1 MAKEENITT
10 KYNLDVSGFKKGISE
25 ANKSMKE
32 ANAEFKLATAGMD
45 DWSKSSEGVNAKL
58 NQLDSVLVQQNKKLQ
73 IYRNQLQA
81 TNDAQAENS
90 KRADELRLK
99 MSQLVSQGV
108 SPTSE
113 EYKQYQKALNDV
125 EKEQAKNEKSAN
137 DLKTTLMNQEAA
149 IRRTE
154 KEQAQYQQTLKE
166 VQQAE
171 KQSAKTGQTVE
182 SALED
187 IKNESKKANDEL
199 KNLSSQLAGG
209 IKKGFQ
215 IGAGAV
221 TGFVTSLVASSEATQ
236 DHIEDM
242 GKLQTAYE
250 TAHYSFEIGKK
261 TYEDFV
267 GILGETD
274 QSVEAVNHLAKLTN
288 NTEELARWTDIAAG
302 VYATFGDSLPLEG
315 LTEAAN
321 ETAKVS
327 LVTGPFADALNW
339 ATMSM
344 EDWNSV
350 LASNPAALKAFTDSI
365 NEGLSVEDAF
375 NAALLK
381 MNTEQERSTIITN
394 TLTKLYGEAGKTY
407 QSVNKDLIE
416 ARKAQADLTD
426 ANAQMGRVVTPIV
439 SKVKKAFANFLR
451 EITPEIKE
459 FIDDSD
465 WEKFGDNAEN
475 ALDSIGDGAKWLID
489 NIDGVTKA
497 AKLMFAAL
505 VAKKITDFGKSV
517 SNTTKSISTMAK
529 NIKGLANGTLIINA
543 QTGAIIANTAATNSG
558 TTATRL
564 FNAAWKANPLGLVIS
579 TVSVLVSG
587 LGLLVNKIK
596 ESNKVTDENLIKSQ
610 KIKKE
615 YQNLNKEIKEN
626 TKSRREN
633 MQSARDEASNAD
645 FLYERLMN
653 LNDIQGKTNA
663 QKDEMVRL
671 VSELNELIPELNLK
685 YDEETDKLN
694 MSTEAIKKNIDAQ
707 KDLALAKAA
716 QKNLNSIAEDIIK
729 TENNLANATKERT
742 NLEKSLTEA
751 TKNRLEF
758 ERKYGKDITLMS
770 ASQHKQYE
778 ELLLAE
784 NNAKKAYEDSD
795 KTVKEY
801 SKTLKD
807 LNNTYD
813 QTAFKANKY
822 LDKADISKGLANI
835 VQLAKEAG
843 RDIPQAISDGINNG
857 IYAIPESI
865 NQLDSLIS
873 FDDALSKA
881 GLQGK
886 QIPTYISQG
895 LMNGQITLKDAIA
908 QVNEVLTLADKAQQY
923 IDEGKA
929 IPKNLAKGIK
939 DGTYSIDEA
948 NAIMDASVNF
958 YDLKE
963 KANEAGATIPK
974 NLSKQIKNGKISI
987 DEANKLIQDSITFNE
1002 VIKKAN
1008 EEGIKIPKSLANGI
1022 RTGELEPKVAADRV
1036 QALINYTKMINDAGL
1051 SGVEIPNKI
1060 RNGILSGEIP
1070 ITDATNQMNRWI
1082 QFQTALTTA
1091 GLSGADIPKK
1101 MRNGILSGKVDIED
1115 AILQLNNAAQN
1126 EASKGPDKLKPEGE
1140 KTGKAYTDGVS
1151 SKKPDSKKAGEDLID
1166 GAKDG
1171 VENEKKQN
1179 TVFSAI
1185 ANFGSKLLR
1194 KLRESL
1200 DEHSPSDASNQFG
1213 QWLLEGLGLGV
1224 EKKEKTV
1231 LKQISSFGKN
1241 VLDTLKNELSQNV
1254 GVQDMIDNVKSS
1266 LTKARNVVS
1275 NLTVPQLKSNGI
1287 RNSTGNLS
1295 SNTIINNNYQQ
1306 VINSP
1311 KAPSRREIYRDT
1323 RNLLNLVKGGN

>member
-73 IYRNQLQA
+73 IYRDQLQA
-81 TNDAQAENS
+81 TNEASAENS
-90 KRADELRLK
+90 KRADELRAK
-99 MSQLVSQGV
+99 MAQLVSQGV
-108 SPTSE
+108 SPTSA

-187 IKNESKKANDEL
+187 IKNASKKANDEL

-221 TGFVTSLVASSEATQ
+221 TGFVASLIASSEATQ

-250 TAHYSFEIGKK
+250 TAHYSFETGKK

-288 NTEELARWTDIAAG
+288 NTQELAQWTDIAAG
-302 VYATFGDSLPLEG
+302 IYATFGDSLPIEG

-350 LASNPAALKAFTDSI
+350 LASNPEALKAFTDAIS
-365 NEGLSVEDAF
+365 EGSSVEDAF

-416 ARKAQADLTD
+416 ARKSQADLTD
-426 ANAQMGRVVTPIV
+426 AQAQMGRVVTPIV
-439 SKVKKAFANFLR
+439 TKVKEAFANFLK
-451 EITPEIKE
+451 EITPELKD
-459 FIDDSD
+459 FIDNID
-465 WEKFGDNAEN
+465 WEEFGDKAED
-475 ALDSIGDGAKWLID
+475 ALDSVGDGAEWLID

-497 AKLMFAAL
+497 VKLMLAAF
-505 VAKKITDFGKSV
+505 VAKKITDFGKGV
-517 SNTTKSISTMAK
+517 SSTTKAISTMSK
-529 NIKGLANGTLIINA
+529 NIKGLASGTLIINA
-543 QTGAIIANTAATNSG
+543 QTGAIVANTAATTSG
-558 TTATRL
+558 TAATRL
-564 FNAAWKANPLGLVIS
+564 FNAAWKANPLGLV
-579 TVSVLVSG
+579 VSVVSMLAGG
-587 LGLLVNKIK
+587 LGLLVNVIK
-596 ESNKVTDENLIKSQ
+596 DSNKVTDENLIKSQ
-610 KIKKE
+610 KLKEE

-626 TKSRREN
+626 TKNRKEN
-633 MQSARDEASNAD
+633 MQSANDEASNAD

-653 LNDIQGKTNA
+653 LNDVQNKTNA

-671 VSELNELIPELNLK
+671 VGELNELIPELNLK

-694 MSTEAIKKNIDAQ
+694 MSTEAIKENIDAQ
-707 KDLALAKAA
+707 KDLVLAKAS
-716 QKNLNSIAEDIIK
+716 QENLNSIAEDIVK
-729 TENNLANATKERT
+729 TENELANATKKRT
-742 NLEKSLTEA
+742 NLENELTDA
-751 TKNRLEF
+751 TKKRLEF
-758 ERKYGKDITLMS
+758 EQKYGKDRTLMS
-770 ASQHKQYE
+770 ADQIKQYE
-778 ELLLAE
+778 KLLLSE

-795 KTVKEY
+795 KTVKKY
-801 SKTLKD
+801 NKTLKD

-813 QTAFKANKY
+813 QTASKANEY
-822 LDKADISKGLANI
+822 LDKADISKGMAKL
-835 VQLAKEAG
+835 VQLAKDAG
-843 RDIPQAISDGINNG
+843 RDIPQAISDGINDG
-857 IYAIPESI
+857 IYAIPESVD
-865 NQLDSLIS
+865 QLDSLIS

-895 LMNGQITLKDAIA
+895 LMSGQITLKEAID

-923 IDEGKA
+923 IDDGKA

-939 DGTYSIDEA
+939 NGTYSIDEA

-958 YDLKE
+958 DDLKA
-963 KANEAGATIPK
+963 KASEAGATIPK
-974 NLSKQIKNGKISI
+974 NLAKQIKNGKLSI
-987 DEANKLIQDSITFNE
+987 NEANSLLQDSITFNE
-1002 VIKKAN
+1002 IIQKAN

-1022 RTGELEPKVAADRV
+1022 RSGELEPKVATDRV
-1036 QALINYTKMINDAGL
+1036 QALIDYTKMISDAGL

-1082 QFQTALTTA
+1082 QFQTALNTA
-1091 GLSGADIPKK
+1091 GLAGVDIPKK
-1101 MRNGILSGKVDIED
+1101 MKNGILSGKVDIEA
-1115 AILQLNNAAQN
+1115 AILQLNDAAKN

-1140 KTGKAYTDGVS
+1140 KTGKAYADGVS

-1179 TVFSAI
+1179 SVFSAI
-1185 ANFGSKLLR
+1185 ANFGSKILK

-1213 QWLLEGLGLGV
+1213 QWLLEGFGLGV

-1231 LKQISSFGKN
+1231 LKQISSFGQN
-1241 VLDTLKNELSQNV
+1241 VLGTLQDELSQNV
-1254 GVQDMIDNVKSS
+1254 GIQDMVDNVKTS
-1266 LTKARNVVS
+1266 LYKAKSAVS
-1275 NLTVPQLKSNGI
+1275 NLNIPQLQSAG
-1287 RNSTGNLS
+1287 TGVGGVNNTS
-1295 SNTIINNNYQQ
+1295 SNTVVNNNYQQ
-1306 VINSP
+1306 IINAP
-1311 KAPSRREIYRDT
+1311 QQPSRAELYRQT
-1323 RNLLNLVKGGN
+1323 KNLLNLVGGK